1 MQTAIRVDTHFQMK
15 GWKAMKVKTVTIEGK
30 VYAEVDAQNLPV
42 YIHDDGKEVGFDA
55 PHAMQKINTL
65 NGEAK
70 GHREAKEAAETALK
84 AFEGLDAEAARKAI
98 GVVQN
103 LDNKKL
109 IDAGEAD
116 RVRTEA
122 IDSVKQTYETQIQEI
137 TKQRDQFQA
146 DLQNELIG
154 GGFSRSDFIK
164 QKLSV
169 PADMVQATFGK
180 NFKIE
185 DGKPVAYD
193 NNGQKIYSRTNHGDP
208 ASFDE
213 ALDIL
218 VSGYQYKDSILKGN
232 QGSGG
237 GFKGQGGQ
245 GGGKSM
251 SRESFEQLKPTE
263 RAKFFQDGGQ
273 LTDN

>member
-1 MQTAIRVDTHFQMK
+1 
-15 GWKAMKVKTVTIEGK
+15 
-30 VYAEVDAQNLPV
+30 
-42 YIHDDGKEVGFDA
+42 
-55 PHAMQKINTL
+55 
-65 NGEAK
+65 
-70 GHREAKEAAETALK
+70 
-84 AFEGLDAEAARKAI
+84 
-98 GVVQN
+98 
-103 LDNKKL
+103 
-109 IDAGEAD
+109 
-116 RVRTEA
+116 
-122 IDSVKQTYETQIQEI
+122 
-137 TKQRDQFQA
+137 
-146 DLQNELIG
+146 
-154 GGFSRSDFIK
+154 
-164 QKLSV
+164 
-169 PADMVQATFGK
+169 MVQATFGK